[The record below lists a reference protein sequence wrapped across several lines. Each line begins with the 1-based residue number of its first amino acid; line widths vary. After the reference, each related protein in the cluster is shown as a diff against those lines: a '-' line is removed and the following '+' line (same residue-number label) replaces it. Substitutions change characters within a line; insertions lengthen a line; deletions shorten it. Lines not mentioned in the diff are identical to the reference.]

1 MMRVTHSLAILGIA
15 TEVAGNWVEPSF
27 PPQPS
32 SVFHIQNVNTT
43 VNDHTAQ
50 LSAHADA
57 ISNNA
62 DGVSAN
68 AADISSVSSVASSNA
83 AAISS
88 NAASISS
95 NAAAISSHEATISS
109 NTAGISSN
117 AAGISSNEAAI
128 SSNAAGISSNAAA
141 ISSNEGAIA
150 SNTASISDHADSIS
164 SLTDAVAT
172 ATGEGVPGTKNNPA
186 PSCRYI
192 LQMGGEAHNGHYWID
207 HGGAE
212 TPYQAFC
219 DMKRGGLELVYK
231 IEHGISGD
239 PYSLWTGGGTNADT
253 TTHNAVYQT
262 GDHFVSDKLES
273 FWDSAGTNLNAVHA
287 GVFNGNRRVAFFSFT
302 AANTD
307 YESWFAADYLVDSSY
322 SDVLTETKNYFS
334 IAGDTTW
341 KREWFINGNYGG
353 CSVDAGWLVLDSN
366 EADTCSWEE
375 NYGSV
380 DILYNP
386 TQTIQAIDTYAH
398 ADTFGVFVDYDVV
411 YDSCQDALRKT
422 DYRARDGNYWI
433 DHADTTSNQLVY
445 CDMEHGGYELVF
457 KVVHGGRVSPRWDS
471 DSADT
476 QNPDASALWSGSTYD
491 FPIVVGRNVDIHD
504 ESNSY
509 GNGEHYASPFRY
521 GAFATSDITVDDI
534 EVRVI
539 TNEKTL
545 KFAQFSG
552 FAQDDEDAWFA
563 AAYLGANS
571 WSDLTPSSTFNYFS
585 IAGHSEINRNWFIN
599 SYYGGCNVDSGWL
612 CVVGRETGC
621 DWEERESGTP
631 DVMYACSASEYD
643 VCSAGVDSG
652 DGCTTITAADN
663 YCFAD
668 LLAVFYKWST

>member
-1 MMRVTHSLAILGIA
+1 MMRVTHSLAMLGIA
-15 TEVAGNWVEPSF
+15 TEVVDGARCTHSTFTKLFSWVSFWPFVVHFVGFASLQVAGNWVEPSF

-32 SVFHIQNVNTT
+32 SVFHIQNINTT

-192 LQMGGEAHNGHYWID
+192 LQTGGEAHNGHYWID

-341 KREWFINGNYGG
+341 KREWY
-353 CSVDAGWLVLDSN
+353 AMTLVPLSP
-366 EADTCSWEE
+366 
-375 NYGSV
+375 
-380 DILYNP
+380 L
-386 TQTIQAIDTYAH
+386 
-398 ADTFGVFVDYDVV
+398 
-411 YDSCQDALRKT
+411 
-422 DYRARDGNYWI
+422 AR
-433 DHADTTSNQLVY
+433 
-445 CDMEHGGYELVF
+445 
-457 KVVHGGRVSPRWDS
+457 
-471 DSADT
+471 
-476 QNPDASALWSGSTYD
+476 
-491 FPIVVGRNVDIHD
+491 
-504 ESNSY
+504 
-509 GNGEHYASPFRY
+509 
-521 GAFATSDITVDDI
+521 
-534 EVRVI
+534 
-539 TNEKTL
+539 
-545 KFAQFSG
+545 
-552 FAQDDEDAWFA
+552 
-563 AAYLGANS
+563 
-571 WSDLTPSSTFNYFS
+571 
-585 IAGHSEINRNWFIN
+585 
-599 SYYGGCNVDSGWL
+599 
-612 CVVGRETGC
+612 
-621 DWEERESGTP
+621 
-631 DVMYACSASEYD
+631 
-643 VCSAGVDSG
+643 
-652 DGCTTITAADN
+652 
-663 YCFAD
+663 
-668 LLAVFYKWST
+668 